1 MENNGLPTLKYEG
14 LSASVAPIVSES
26 ELQTITAEPWVEISD
41 KGLQL
46 EGLNFDCDGQLF
58 LLDVFEGNIFK
69 VNPDT
74 KEVTRPF
81 KSKKENPAAIKIH
94 KDGRLFICHLG
105 DFKSTGG
112 IFATTDKG
120 DQFEEIISEL
130 NTEYCIDDMVFD
142 RKGGFYFTDFRGYS
156 THPLG
161 DVYYVSPDFQKVTP
175 VIQNISVANGVALST
190 DERVLWVTETT
201 TNRLHR
207 IELEEDGVT
216 IAPFGAT
223 IPYYFTGHEGPDSCC
238 IDSDDNLYVA
248 MYGQGR
254 VLVFNKKGYP
264 IGQILIPGRDE
275 GHMLRSTHP
284 QFIPGTNQLIICSN
298 DIEMGGGSMLYTVNG
313 FAKGHHSFQFH

>member
-26 ELQTITAEPWVEISD
+26 ELQTIIAEPWVEISD

-46 EGLNFDCDGQLF
+46 EGLNFDRDGQLF

-94 KDGRLFICHLG
+94 KDGRLFICYLG

-142 RKGGFYFTDFRGYS
+142 RKGGFY
-156 THPLG
+156 
-161 DVYYVSPDFQKVTP
+161 
-175 VIQNISVANGVALST
+175 
-190 DERVLWVTETT
+190 
-201 TNRLHR
+201 
-207 IELEEDGVT
+207 
-216 IAPFGAT
+216 
-223 IPYYFTGHEGPDSCC
+223 
-238 IDSDDNLYVA
+238 
-248 MYGQGR
+248 
-254 VLVFNKKGYP
+254 
-264 IGQILIPGRDE
+264 
-275 GHMLRSTHP
+275 
-284 QFIPGTNQLIICSN
+284 
-298 DIEMGGGSMLYTVNG
+298 
-313 FAKGHHSFQFH
+313 

>member
-1 MENNGLPTLKYEG
+1 
-14 LSASVAPIVSES
+14 
-26 ELQTITAEPWVEISD
+26 ISD

-46 EGLNFDCDGQLF
+46 EGLNFDRDGQLF

-94 KDGRLFICHLG
+94 KDGRLFICYLG

-161 DVYYVSPDFQKVTP
+161 GVYYVSPDFQKVTP

-284 QFIPGTNQLIICSN
+284 QFIPDTNQLIICSN

>member
-1 MENNGLPTLKYEG
+1 MGNNGLPTLKYEG

-26 ELQTITAEPWVEISD
+26 ELQTIIAKPWVEISD

-46 EGLNFDCDGQLF
+46 EGLNFDRDGQLF

-94 KDGRLFICHLG
+94 KDGRLFICYLG

-130 NTEYCIDDMVFD
+130 NTKYCIDDMVFD

-161 DVYYVSPDFQKVTP
+161 GVYYVSPDFQKVTP

-284 QFIPGTNQLIICSN
+284 QFIPDTNQLIICSN

>member
-1 MENNGLPTLKYEG
+1 MAIQDLPTLKYTG
-14 LSASVAPIVSES
+14 KSASVAPIVSEN
-26 ELQTITAEPWVEISD
+26 ELQTVTAEPWIKISD
-41 KGLQL
+41 RGLQL
-46 EGLNFDCDGQLF
+46 EGLNFDREGNLF

-69 VNPDT
+69 VNTST

-81 KSKKENPAAIKIH
+81 VSEKANPAAIKVH
-94 KDGRLFICHLG
+94 KDGRLFICYLG
-105 DFKSTGG
+105 DFKTTGG
-112 IFATTDKG
+112 IFSTTEEG
-120 DQFEEIISEL
+120 EQFEEIVSEL
-130 NTEYCIDDMVFD
+130 STEYCIDDMVFD
-142 RKGGFYFTDFRGYS
+142 SKGGFYFTDFRGYS
-156 THPLG
+156 TNPLG
-161 DVYYVSPDFQKVTP
+161 GVYYVSPDFKTITP

-254 VLVFNKKGYP
+254 VLVFNKRVT
-264 IGQILIPGRDE
+264 QLV
-275 GHMLRSTHP
+275 RS
-284 QFIPGTNQLIICSN
+284 
-298 DIEMGGGSMLYTVNG
+298 
-313 FAKGHHSFQFH
+313 

>member
-1 MENNGLPTLKYEG
+1 
-14 LSASVAPIVSES
+14 
-26 ELQTITAEPWVEISD
+26 
-41 KGLQL
+41 
-46 EGLNFDCDGQLF
+46 
-58 LLDVFEGNIFK
+58 
-69 VNPDT
+69 
-74 KEVTRPF
+74 
-81 KSKKENPAAIKIH
+81 
-94 KDGRLFICHLG
+94 
-105 DFKSTGG
+105 
-112 IFATTDKG
+112 
-120 DQFEEIISEL
+120 
-130 NTEYCIDDMVFD
+130 MVFD
-142 RKGGFYFTDFRGYS
+142 SKGGFYFTDFRGYS
-156 THPLG
+156 THPQG
-161 DVYYVSPDFQKVTP
+161 GVYYVSPDFQKVIP